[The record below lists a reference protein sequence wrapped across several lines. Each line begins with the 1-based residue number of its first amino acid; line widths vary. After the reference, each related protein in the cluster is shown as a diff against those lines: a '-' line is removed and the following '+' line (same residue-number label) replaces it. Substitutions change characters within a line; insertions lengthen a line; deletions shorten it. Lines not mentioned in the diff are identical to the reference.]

1 MNKKNILIAVMVVLF
16 AGLLAGVVNN
26 AYMSRIERATS
37 SINGDPNFKANT
49 LSFNELDAAARKYTA
64 SVNFIAPKNTEEF
77 ACAII
82 EREIKLLMRNKS
94 ASELT
99 NDDITAIT
107 SFFKEHGI
115 IIYSI
120 LINGEKNE

>member
-37 SINGDPNFKANT
+37 LINNDGNFKNST
-49 LSFNELDAAARKYTA
+49 LSFSELDAAARKYTA
-64 SVNFIAPKNTEEF
+64 SVNFIVLKNMEEF
-77 ACAII
+77 VSANI
-82 EREIKLLMRNKS
+82 EREVKLLMRNKS
-94 ASELT
+94 VSELT

-107 SFFKEHGI
+107 SFFKEHGV